1 MARGHP
7 LHNRTYVQRKR
18 ARARSGHSFGQ
29 GPTAPPSVPR
39 TRGAAGPACLARFP
53 TVYPQFGMRSL
64 FSFPN
69 PVNEK
74 AARVVAGVVLV
85 AVIVTLATG
94 WYWLLIPI
102 AYGFLARVLTGPTL
116 SPLGWIAQN
125 VIAPRLGDRKPVAGP
140 PKRFAQGVGALMS
153 TTALVLA
160 FAASHT
166 AADVVLILFLPAAGL
181 ESIVGYCVGC
191 RIFGLL
197 IRLGVIPQSVCAQ
210 CSDIRP
216 RLLRTG

>member
-1 MARGHP
+1 M
-7 LHNRTYVQRKR
+7 RT
-18 ARARSGHSFGQ
+18 
-29 GPTAPPSVPR
+29 
-39 TRGAAGPACLARFP
+39 
-53 TVYPQFGMRSL
+53 L

-85 AVIVTLATG
+85 AVIATLATS

-102 AYGFLARVLTGPTL
+102 AYGFCARVLTGPTL
-116 SPLGWIAQN
+116 SPLGWTAQN
-125 VIAPRLGDRKPVAGP
+125 VIAPRLGDRKPVPGP
-140 PKRFAQGVGALMS
+140 PKRFAQGMGAVMS
-153 TTALVLA
+153 TTALILA

-216 RLLRTG
+216 RLLQTG